1 MRLALTTRHVDL
13 TTAMRRMVDRKL
25 ARLDR
30 LIGPKVVSGQIEL
43 SLEKFRHVA
52 DIHVHARGGK
62 LLHGR
67 TAATSWDEAVAGAA
81 DKITAQAQKMTG
93 KWLQRKRAARPVKR
107 VPVVAVPAAPPMAR
121 IVRARRYAVK
131 TMSVEE
137 AARSVGPARDA
148 FVVFRHP
155 DTDAVQVLFRRP
167 DGDLGL
173 IEPDA

>member
-1 MRLALTTRHVDL
+1 MKLALTTRHVDL
-13 TTAMRRMVDRKL
+13 SPALRRMVDRKI

-30 LIGPKVVSGQIEL
+30 LIGTKVVSGQIEL

-52 DIHVHARGGK
+52 DIHVHVRGGK
-62 LLHGR
+62 ILQGR
-67 TAATSWDEAVAGAA
+67 ALATSWDEAVADAV
-81 DKITAQAQKMTG
+81 DKLTAQANRMTG
-93 KWLQRKRAARPVKR
+93 KWLQRKRAARSVKR
-107 VPVVAVPAAPPMAR
+107 VPAMPAPQALPMAR

-131 TMSVEE
+131 PMSVEE
-137 AARSVGPARDA
+137 AARAVGPGRDA

-155 DTDAVQVLFRRP
+155 QTDAVQVLFRRP

>member
-1 MRLALTTRHVDL
+1 MRLELTARHVDL
-13 TTAMRRMVDRKL
+13 TPAVRRLVDRKL

-52 DIHVHARGGK
+52 DVHVHVRGGQ

-67 TAATSWDEAVAGAA
+67 MAATSWDEAISGAA
-81 DKITAQAQKMTG
+81 DKIAVQAQRLTG

-107 VPVVAVPAAPPMAR
+107 VPAVAAPSALPMAR

-131 TMSVEE
+131 AMSVEE
-137 AARSVGPARDA
+137 AAKSVGEGRDA

-155 DTDAVQVLFRRP
+155 QTDAVQVLFRRP

-173 IEPDA
+173 IEPNA